1 MGRGAGKGNL
11 ISDSGGSWR
20 HGRGSHTSF
29 CGQRGEWEGGA
40 RDHYASEIRMDP
52 EEKTGNCPHQSKIK
66 AFFLTINAGFI
77 ASGWAWHCGPIG
89 HALHLH
95 SLV

>member
-1 MGRGAGKGNL
+1 MG
-11 ISDSGGSWR
+11 
-20 HGRGSHTSF
+20 T
-29 CGQRGEWEGGA
+29 
-40 RDHYASEIRMDP
+40 

-66 AFFLTINAGFI
+66 AFFSTINAGFI